1 MHEWRI
7 DFMLFIAHKHDE
19 KELMFVSLQHPGGWR
34 DLRGQDLR
42 ITKVRKDQ

>member
-1 MHEWRI
+1 MNEWRI

-19 KELMFVSLQHPGGWR
+19 KELMFAALQHPGGWR